1 MNFNK
6 LFGKKDKG
14 SKPQPQDKNQQTQ
27 LMLDQKIKEQELRI
41 SNIETKTNALQEE
54 AKAKLKA
61 GDKAGAKRILA
72 KKKKYVDQIKQIEGA
87 MAMMEEQ
94 KMMLESAI
102 STKDMMNAIKAG
114 TAAVKDATKGISVED
129 LENMK
134 EDMENIKA
142 DQEELND
149 FFKDYADQEQEGVD
163 EELEQLEEQM
173 AKEEAGVMPMHNKE
187 NLGPVPAQ
195 KNKEEEDL
203 NAFLAD
209 PI

>member
-1 MNFNK
+1 MNFSK

-14 SKPQPQDKNQQTQ
+14 GSKPPQDKNQQTQ

-41 SNIETKTNALQEE
+41 SNLETKTNALQDE

-94 KMMLESAI
+94 KMMLESAL
-102 STKDMMNAIKAG
+102 STKDMMNAIKQG
-114 TAAVKDATKGISVED
+114 TAAVKDATKGMSIED
-129 LENMK
+129 LESMK

-173 AKEEAGVMPMHNKE
+173 AKEEAGAMPVSNKE
-187 NLGPVPAQ
+187 NLGPVPVE

-203 NAFLAD
+203 SNFLAV
-209 PI
+209 